1 MKKII
6 LTLGVV
12 ATVFTACDFSP
23 KYTINGSIQNNV
35 SDKVFLKEFKD
46 NTPVIVDSA
55 SVVDNTFIFKGKID
69 KTKKLYLFTDKNAQ
83 RPIVGLYVENTDM
96 TINIDNN
103 DPNATV
109 ITGGKAQDLA
119 NKFGEIDKKFEE
131 DTKPLNDKYMALIPK
146 KEELGKKFEEEVS
159 ILRDEYIKLADN
171 AQEAN
176 LSLIKENL
184 SSVVSA
190 DKFTRYFSK
199 LKLEDARE
207 ITNSFTGEAAD
218 CESIIKLKERIAII
232 DNVAVGKPAPD
243 FKLASP
249 SGEMISPSMF
259 KGKVLIID
267 FWASWCGPCRGENP
281 NVVKMYKKFHEK
293 GLEILSVSLDDNK
306 DKWTKAIAEDG
317 LIWNHVSDLKG
328 WNSEAAK
335 LYGVTGIPHIVLLD
349 KDGIIIAK
357 NLRGE
362 ELETK
367 LNEIIK

>member
-83 RPIVGLYVENTDM
+83 RPIAGLYVENTEI
-96 TINIDNN
+96 TISTDNN
-103 DPNATV
+103 DPSATV
-109 ITGGKAQDLA
+109 VTGGEAQTLA
-119 NKFGEIDKKFEE
+119 NKFEAIDKKLEE
-131 DTKPLNDKYMALIPK
+131 ETKPLNDKYMALMPK
-146 KEELGKKFEEEVS
+146 KEELGEKFEEEVN
-159 ILRDEYIKLADN
+159 ILREEYGKFAEN
-171 AQEAN
+171 AQKAH

-184 SSVVSA
+184 SSVVSG
-190 DKFTRYFSK
+190 DKFARIFSR
-199 LKLEDARE
+199 LEFEEARA
-207 ITNSFTGEAAD
+207 ITNLFTGEAAE
-218 CESIIKLKERIAII
+218 CESIVKLKERIAIL
-232 DNVAVGKPAPD
+232 DNVAIGKPAPD

-293 GLEILSVSLDDNK
+293 GLEILSVSLDEDK
-306 DKWTKAIAEDG
+306 DKWTKAIADDG